1 MNFISSGN
9 NISCFDYVSIVEG
22 ETEISKETYTCAC
35 ASLCKIS
42 SIAYKTDKTYLS
54 NCLPI
59 KGKINTRHIM
69 SLTKLARGYQC
80 GVWSH
85 AQIFKQGSQSSCQT
99 SGLALPAE

>member
-9 NISCFDYVSIVEG
+9 NISRFDYVSIVEG
-22 ETEISKETYTCAC
+22 ETEICKEAYTCAC
-35 ASLCKIS
+35 ASLC
-42 SIAYKTDKTYLS
+42 IAYKTDKTYLS
-54 NCLPI
+54 NCLLI